1 LNGVGGGR
9 RVEGS
14 HVVAGDILP
23 LTAQQ
28 ADRLNQLRARDQAGR
43 PVPAVHCPAA
53 MVTVRGEI
61 DLSALTGAVGE
72 VLRRQAALRTRFVS
86 TDGSVTGQFIV
97 DDSVAPAVM
106 EPLGDNPERRRAGV
120 SALLNQWCRHEFDL
134 DGAMADIT
142 VFPVSTDEVGLLVR
156 ADQLVA
162 DLWSLNLIIGDLGR
176 AYDHA
181 TGRTGPPDPLPVSYS
196 QAVRAEVEWLAGAD
210 GLAARRRCA
219 RLAQTVEPLPLPG
232 GPGPVGQLGT
242 LSWQMSGDDFEE
254 LRAACQR
261 HRTTVVTATLGAL
274 GAAIAERLDRDAVSV
289 LVVFTGR
296 DRREYQSVVM
306 WRSTMLPVRVEAL
319 QGRKFSESL
328 RAVQRA
334 SFLAMENQRVPW
346 PVIMGDHGLS
356 TQPDGRPPVE
366 VSLQY
371 IPKELGSGRIADGF
385 QGLHVE
391 SRMGTACP
399 TGAAI
404 DVLVSEH
411 DDGIAGRVSFRQD
424 LLDTELVDT
433 VVADMSRLLVELGT
447 HPRKA

>member
-1 LNGVGGGR
+1 MV
-9 RVEGS
+9 
-14 HVVAGDILP
+14 GDILP

-28 ADRLNQLRARDQAGR
+28 ADRVDRLRARDRAGL
-43 PVPAVHCPAA
+43 PVPVVHCPAA
-53 MVTVRGEI
+53 LVILRGEI
-61 DLSALTGAVGE
+61 DRSALARAVGE
-72 VLRRQAALRTRFVS
+72 VLHRQAALRTRFVS
-86 TDGSVTGQFIV
+86 VDGIVTGQYIV
-97 DDSVAPAVM
+97 DDHAESLVVDPV
-106 EPLGDNPERRRAGV
+106 GDNPVQRQASV
-120 SALLNQWCRHEFDL
+120 AALLNQWCQHEFDL

-142 VFPVSTDEVGLLVR
+142 LLPVNTDEVGLLVR

-162 DLWSLNLIIGDLGR
+162 DLWSLNLIIGDLGH

-181 TGRTGPPDPLPVSYS
+181 TGRTGPSNPLPVDYP
-196 QAVRAEVEWLAGAD
+196 QAVRAEAEWLAGAG
-210 GLAARRRCA
+210 GLAARQRCA
-219 RLAQTVEPLPLPG
+219 RLAKTVEPLPLPG
-232 GPGPVGQLGT
+232 GTGPVGQLGT
-242 LSWQMSGDDFEE
+242 VSWQMSGVDLEE

-274 GAAIAERLDRDAVSV
+274 GAAIAKRLDREAVSV

-306 WRSTMLPVRVEAL
+306 WRSTMLPVQVKAL
-319 QGRKFSESL
+319 RGRSFSESL

-346 PVIMGDHGLS
+346 PVIMGDHGLAS
-356 TQPDGRPPVE
+356 QPDGRQPIE

-371 IPKELGSGRIADGF
+371 IPKELGGSRITDSF

-399 TGAAI
+399 TGAAV

-411 DDGIAGRVSFRQD
+411 DDGIAGRVLFRQD
-424 LLDTELVDT
+424 LVDAEFVDT
-433 VVADMSRLLVELGT
+433 VVADMSRLLAELGT
-447 HPRKA
+447 HSRKS